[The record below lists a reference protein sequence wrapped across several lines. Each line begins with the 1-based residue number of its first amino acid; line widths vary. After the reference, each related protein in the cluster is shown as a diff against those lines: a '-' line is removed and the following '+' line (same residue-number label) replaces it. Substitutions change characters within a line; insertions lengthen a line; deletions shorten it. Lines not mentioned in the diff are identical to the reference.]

1 MEEKI
6 ITNIISTKYITKI
19 NKYLVEIGILNEPKM
34 KVWLTNKQLINLKS
48 NFYKTKNSYSNK
60 HEIVTAVFNEQGYYA
75 YSKFY
80 KIKQKRLFNI
90 PKEMDLSDLMDD

>member
-6 ITNIISTKYITKI
+6 ITNIISIKYVEKI

-34 KVWLTNKQLINLKS
+34 KVWLTDKQMINLKN
-48 NFYKTKNSYSNK
+48 NFDMTRKSYSNK
-60 HEIVTAVFNEQGYYA
+60 NEIVTAVFNEKGYYA

-80 KIKQKRLFNI
+80 KVKQKRLFKV
-90 PKEMDLSDLMDD
+90 PKEMDLSDLIDD